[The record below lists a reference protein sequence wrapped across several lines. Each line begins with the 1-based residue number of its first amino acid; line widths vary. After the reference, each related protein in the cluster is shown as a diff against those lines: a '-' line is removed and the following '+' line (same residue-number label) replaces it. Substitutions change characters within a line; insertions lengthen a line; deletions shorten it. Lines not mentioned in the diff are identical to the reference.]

1 MLNLKNLKNLKI
13 RFLPFLVAGT
23 MSFSLASCVS
33 QENDKVELDSANDKV
48 VETLYEEEKEEVNEY
63 QKFIDYNNSIEPD
76 YNHNEFYPTI
86 EDVKKQDNFFHNDNE
101 CTYEFDGN
109 VDGLVFD
116 IIDNSKKFM
125 RNNETI
131 KYSDGTTDT
140 LQTFDYDLEI
150 KYNNIKEYLIR
161 YLNKITKS
169 DYSLSDEEKKAINED
184 ICRIKDI
191 VILFARPKDCLACF
205 DTDLNA
211 IIINEE
217 LIENDYGV
225 SYYWK
230 ELEPIINHE
239 INHARQYS
247 CEHRKFKVIGSINK
261 EEHIPFLMESS
272 AESYLKNKVYNDSI
286 LYSDYDYNYYFE
298 RMDEAFIL
306 LLGLCHEG
314 GDIDNY
320 YNSIFESDLDK
331 FYEFCGA
338 ETEKEKLQ
346 VNNILYS
353 IDSRYARSDL
363 GREEFAGKSYSN
375 ADLEVGIAY
384 RVEIFKYVLNNI
396 IKYTT
401 TNDFSLEDNVLLFNI
416 VKNYVVSDIYNSD
429 IYESDPN
436 CSKIEEL
443 EKNYRD
449 FICEYYNLTLDEL
462 NDFEEKEA
470 RTKYDSTIQSDLY
483 ELQKNSLEIN
493 KKNLLSTHAQIFM
506 DKFPILYPILDS
518 RFLYMDS
525 YNEYIEKVN
534 TDNKDLVLTK

>member
-320 YNSIFESDLDK
+320 YDSIFESDLDK

-353 IDSRYARSDL
+353 IDSSYARSDL

-384 RVEIFKYVLNNI
+384 RVEIFKYVLNNM

-429 IYESDPN
+429 IYESDTN

-483 ELQKNSLEIN
+483 ELQKISLEIN

-525 YNEYIEKVN
+525 YKEYSEKVN
-534 TDNKDLVLTK
+534 TDNKELVLTK